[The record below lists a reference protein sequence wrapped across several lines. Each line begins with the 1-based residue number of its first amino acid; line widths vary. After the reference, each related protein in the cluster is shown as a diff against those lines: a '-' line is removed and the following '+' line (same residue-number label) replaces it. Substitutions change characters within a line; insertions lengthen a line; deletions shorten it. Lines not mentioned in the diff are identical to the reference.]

1 MASCLTAVARE
12 AVSNVLR
19 HSNARHVSVELVE
32 HPGLWRLTVTDD
44 GTTAAGASDSGPG
57 MGLASLASMGERVRV
72 LGGAFHAGPGA
83 HGGWTVF
90 ASVPRGRE
98 AEARGARGDSGVTTC
113 CGM

>member
-44 GTTAAGASDSGPG
+44 GTTAAGAPDSGPG
-57 MGLASLASMGERVRV
+57 MGLASMGSACGCSAGRFT
-72 LGGAFHAGPGA
+72 LGPGA

-90 ASVPRGRE
+90 ASVPRSG
-98 AEARGARGDSGVTTC
+98 GDRRRT
-113 CGM
+113 